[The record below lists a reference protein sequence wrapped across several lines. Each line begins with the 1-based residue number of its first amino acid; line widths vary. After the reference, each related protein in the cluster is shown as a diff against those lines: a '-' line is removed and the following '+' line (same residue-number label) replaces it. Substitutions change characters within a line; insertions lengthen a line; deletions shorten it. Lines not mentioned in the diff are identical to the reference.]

1 MEQITLEAPDF
12 EKIRACGTV
21 RHYKPDE
28 VVFSEGEPA
37 DFVYFIE
44 SGLVSIF
51 LYEFTNRVEIG
62 QRGAGSFFGEMAA
75 ITGGQ
80 RTATVTAIADTTLV
94 MLDKDQFLQLM
105 AAEST
110 INEKVN
116 RVITL
121 RTEEL
126 ALKENLLA
134 TTGIKGNNLQ
144 ISIKGDPTMRESAFD
159 RDRRDSPMDKVLPQL
174 IPSMKTLLLERCVSE
189 VFLQFNSGEIRLT
202 SIFDPFNY
210 EIHPA
215 NKLIDSHYLDRH
227 FPAMAFPEKVG
238 LIRSMYGTLGAELD
252 KFKLPERY
260 KDSYRNHYKSWEPL
274 PPEEIVHVIDRLQ
287 VLRSIPNFYLRN
299 MGVSITRD
307 AIRMQ
312 FNCDGTHIVTTRDY
326 DRFIAD
332 NLGLET
338 VV

>member
-1 MEQITLEAPDF
+1 MEQITLEARDF

-28 VVFSEGEPA
+28 VVFSEGDSA

-75 ITGGQ
+75 ISGGK
-80 RTATVTAIADTTLV
+80 RTATVTAVGDATLV
-94 MLDKDQFLQLM
+94 MLDKDQFVELM
-105 AAEST
+105 AADSE

-116 RVITL
+116 RVIAL

-134 TTGIKGNNLQ
+134 TTG
-144 ISIKGDPTMRESAFD
+144 IKGDPTMRESAFD
-159 RDRRDSPMDKVLPQL
+159 RDRRDSPMDKVLPQM
-174 IPSMKTLLLERCVSE
+174 IPNIKTLLLERCVSE

-215 NKLIDSHYLDRH
+215 NKLIDSYYLDRH
-227 FPAMAFPEKVG
+227 FPVLDFSEKVG
-238 LIRSMYGTLGAELD
+238 LIRSMYGTIAAGLD
-252 KFKLPERY
+252 RFKLPERY
-260 KDSYRNHYKSWEPL
+260 KESYRNHYKTWEPL
-274 PPEEIVHVIDRLQ
+274 SPDEIVHVIDKLQ